1 MAAHA
6 GDASGARILTLGLLS
21 VDVPGGTAS
30 VDGRTLN
37 LSRRH
42 VELLAVLVANR
53 NRVVSRAELSAAL
66 GFQRGRSIDVLL
78 SALRHEMGFPF
89 VRNVPKRGW
98 MNGIGGCPNVGGIC
112 IGCTMPGFPDKFMP
126 FMDEPPGA
134 KLSTTVVQAWG
145 GALRGLRKLTNDT
158 VNKEPSWR
166 HTGREL
172 TTGYQRTW

>member
-1 MAAHA
+1 MAGHA
-6 GDASGARILTLGLLS
+6 GDASGPRILTLGLLS

-53 NRVVSRAELSAAL
+53 NRVLSRAELSAAL

-78 SALRHEMGFPF
+78 SALRQEMGFPF

-98 MNGIGGCPNVGGIC
+98 IIMSEALEAPS
-112 IGCTMPGFPDKFMP
+112 
-126 FMDEPPGA
+126 PGA
-134 KLSTTVVQAWG
+134 
-145 GALRGLRKLTNDT
+145 
-158 VNKEPSWR
+158 
-166 HTGREL
+166 
-172 TTGYQRTW
+172 